1 MWHLQ
6 KALAKIYFSKL
17 MRIREIFKI
26 HQSYI
31 AFATIFT
38 VTIDADPHLPE
49 KYFTCSFFFT
59 ICKKTV
65 EDTR

>member
-49 KYFTCSFFFT
+49 NNFICSFFLQFV
-59 ICKKTV
+59 KKP
-65 EDTR
+65 